1 MKDYK
6 YFLRESFEYPV
17 LQNDSELKER
27 VSSPLELFFDLMLVA
42 IFGVVAH
49 QFYHITVIELLLAFS
64 LFFATFFVWININ
77 MFMMRFYSASYLIR
91 IGLMSTMLPLFMIA
105 SVEDISS
112 PEGIRVISIGLFL
125 SRIILIILWYIVA
138 LKNPKVTN
146 EIFKKAVKIDIVG
159 YIIGAIV
166 GAIPFFVPNEYVLI
180 VAILLGS
187 VAEIGYDQIMYKSV
201 SIRESKGMPLL
212 DIDLLNERIL
222 LFIIL
227 IFGEGVL
234 SSFSIFSEHSTN
246 NTEHIF
252 LGIVVFISVFLFY
265 LRVYEEWVMRKFL
278 SKMETAQITRVLLI
292 AFLQLSL
299 YSILNAILVQKG
311 FVDISFRVVLSIVL
325 MIISGGHHS
334 ADLQDLKSTQTS
346 DEEKKFARVD
356 IATLYPMYILSVLV
370 LFISSKIVIILIVF
384 AYFIIHIIP
393 VPYRYKLFKT
403 RVE

>member
-166 GAIPFFVPNEYVLI
+166 GAIPFFVPNEYILI
-180 VAILLGS
+180 AAILFGS
-187 VAEIGYDQIMYKSV
+187 VAAIGYD
-201 SIRESKGMPLL
+201 
-212 DIDLLNERIL
+212 
-222 LFIIL
+222 
-227 IFGEGVL
+227 
-234 SSFSIFSEHSTN
+234 
-246 NTEHIF
+246 
-252 LGIVVFISVFLFY
+252 
-265 LRVYEEWVMRKFL
+265 
-278 SKMETAQITRVLLI
+278 
-292 AFLQLSL
+292 
-299 YSILNAILVQKG
+299 
-311 FVDISFRVVLSIVL
+311 
-325 MIISGGHHS
+325 
-334 ADLQDLKSTQTS
+334 
-346 DEEKKFARVD
+346 
-356 IATLYPMYILSVLV
+356 
-370 LFISSKIVIILIVF
+370 
-384 AYFIIHIIP
+384 
-393 VPYRYKLFKT
+393 
-403 RVE
+403 

>member
-166 GAIPFFVPNEYVLI
+166 GAIPFFVPN
-180 VAILLGS
+180 
-187 VAEIGYDQIMYKSV
+187 DM
-201 SIRESKGMPLL
+201 
-212 DIDLLNERIL
+212 
-222 LFIIL
+222 F
-227 IFGEGVL
+227 
-234 SSFSIFSEHSTN
+234 
-246 NTEHIF
+246 
-252 LGIVVFISVFLFY
+252 
-265 LRVYEEWVMRKFL
+265 
-278 SKMETAQITRVLLI
+278 
-292 AFLQLSL
+292 
-299 YSILNAILVQKG
+299 
-311 FVDISFRVVLSIVL
+311 
-325 MIISGGHHS
+325 
-334 ADLQDLKSTQTS
+334 
-346 DEEKKFARVD
+346 
-356 IATLYPMYILSVLV
+356 
-370 LFISSKIVIILIVF
+370 
-384 AYFIIHIIP
+384 
-393 VPYRYKLFKT
+393 
-403 RVE
+403 